1 MDDRELARRAIEASR
16 RAYAPYSRF
25 TVGAA
30 LLARGGEVVEGCN
43 VENASYGLTICAE
56 RVAASAAVARGLRE
70 FVAIAV
76 ATPTRGTPCGAC
88 RQFLA
93 EFAPELR
100 VVLTDLEGG
109 IDVTDLRTLLPRGFR
124 L

>member
-30 LLARGGEVVEGCN
+30 LLARSGEVVEGCN

-70 FVAIAV
+70 FTAIAMRF
-76 ATPTRGTPCGAC
+76 PRKRGRC
-88 RQFLA
+88 
-93 EFAPELR
+93 
-100 VVLTDLEGG
+100 
-109 IDVTDLRTLLPRGFR
+109 IDSEASRRSWTSIKA
-124 L
+124 